1 MRAVANVNLHDSTV
15 GAGVFLPPPN
25 ALNVFDD
32 LLVKSGWR
40 GSIFEWDWQ
49 LGQRGD
55 LDERTPPLRSL
66 PVTRFSSS
74 SSSSSSS
81 LLTSLRARLGW
92 SLNALSGAHKD
103 EN

>member
-15 GAGVFLPPPN
+15 GAGVFLPPP
-25 ALNVFDD
+25 NVFDD

-49 LGQRGD
+49 LGQRGH
-55 LDERTPPLRSL
+55 LDERTPPLRSQ
-66 PVTRFSSS
+66 PVTRFTSSSS

>member
-1 MRAVANVNLHDSTV
+1 MRAVANVNLHYSTV
-15 GAGVFLPPPN
+15 DAGVFLPPP
-25 ALNVFDD
+25 NVFDD

-40 GSIFEWDWQ
+40 GSIFEWVWQ
-49 LGQRGD
+49 LGQRGG

-66 PVTRFSSS
+66 PVTRFSSSS

-92 SLNALSGAHKD
+92 SLNALSGAYKD